1 MRSSN
6 VNTRLSTI
14 LVLGALMA
22 VGLAATPQA
31 TPPATPP
38 VAAAPKPLSKAAA
51 ALAQLRS
58 LAGSWD
64 VEAEISKEKIENKD
78 NHPVNYRVIAA
89 DSAVVETLL
98 PGTPMEME
106 TIFHLDGERLICTHY
121 CAAGNQPR
129 MVASTIT
136 PEVIEFTFLD
146 ATNLSSPNAMRMGK
160 LHMEFKDK
168 DHLVN
173 TWTSYE
179 NGKESDH
186 AVFKLTRRPAPAP
199 QPSK

>member
-1 MRSSN
+1 MHPTIWK
-6 VNTRLSTI
+6 TRLSTW
-14 LVLGALMA
+14 LSLGALLA
-22 VGLAATPQA
+22 AGLAATPPTA
-31 TPPATPP
+31 PAPAP
-38 VAAAPKPLSKAAA
+38 APAAPKQQSKAAA
-51 ALAQLRS
+51 ALARLRS
-58 LAGSWD
+58 LAGAWD
-64 VEAEISKEKIENKD
+64 VEAEISKEKVENKD
-78 NHPVNYRVIAA
+78 NHPVIYRVIAS

-98 PGTPMEME
+98 PGSPMEME

-136 PEVIEFTFLD
+136 PEVLEFTFLD
-146 ATNLSSPNAMRMGK
+146 ATNLANPQAMHMGK

-168 DHLVN
+168 DHMVN

-179 NGKESDH
+179 NGKETDH
-186 AVFKLTRRPAPAP
+186 AVFKLTRRPVPAP